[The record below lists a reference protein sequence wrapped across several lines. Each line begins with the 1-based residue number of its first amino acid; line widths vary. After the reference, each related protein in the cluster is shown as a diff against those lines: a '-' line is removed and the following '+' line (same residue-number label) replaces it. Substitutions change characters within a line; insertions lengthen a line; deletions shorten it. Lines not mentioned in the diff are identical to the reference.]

1 MVLEYAACLGL
12 FLAAG
17 MALFLACAAFVLL
30 KETVRWLCGL
40 VCAPVPVSTPVMQ
53 PVGESIPRPR

>member
-30 KETVRWLCGL
+30 NETVRWLGGL
-40 VCAPVPVSTPVMQ
+40 VYAPVRVSAPVMQ
-53 PVGESIPRPR
+53 PACDPIPRAR